1 MIKAKQVNIKKNK
14 CFTVDMNDLDP
25 FLLDIKK
32 KSSKGIDIYY
42 INYIQENFNSSN
54 PLCVKINSATGYFK
68 EKNDD
73 KYLILDSTKEYESV
87 WSEIKSEI
95 KRINGG
101 EEVFYEKSYCKVS
114 INTEDDLPLKES
126 LKFLTL
132 TVNINLVLQANNK
145 LYPQIYLDECFY
157 ELKILYKKI

>member
-1 MIKAKQVNIKKNK
+1 MRI
-14 CFTVDMNDLDP
+14 
-25 FLLDIKK
+25 
-32 KSSKGIDIYY
+32 
-42 INYIQENFNSSN
+42 
-54 PLCVKINSATGYFK
+54 KINSAAGYFK
-68 EKNDD
+68 EKNDE